1 MVRRGVTII
10 ELMIAIALL
19 GTMLIVITNV
29 YVTGFKTFR
38 EELATSQLE
47 SNAQTIIDEITNT
60 AKNAQSAEAA
70 YDIYTSGP
78 NSIILKVPALD
89 SNKNIIYSGNTM
101 LFDRVIYYYEDSKIH
116 KITLAE
122 PTSTRYVENGIDK
135 IIDDKILEL
144 SFAYDPDAV
153 SATLVT
159 ITVSSHQEI
168 GKINR
173 TISLTS
179 KARLR
184 NHL

>member
-1 MVRRGVTII
+1 MKKGGVTLI
-10 ELMIAIALL
+10 ELLIAIALL
-19 GTMLIVITNV
+19 ATMLIVITNV

-47 SNAQTIIDEITNT
+47 SNAQTILDEITNT

-89 SNKNIIYSGNTM
+89 SNKNILYSNNTM

-116 KITLAE
+116 KLTLAE
-122 PTSTRYVENGIDK
+122 PTSIRYIENGINK
-135 IIDDKILEL
+135 TIDDKILEL
-144 SFAYDPDAV
+144 NFTYDPDAV

-159 ITVSSHQEI
+159 INISSHQEV